1 MDDYITLLY
10 TRNQHST
17 VNQLYSDIKLKKKTI
32 ETRDNEIFIRVKLF
46 LCFPAVNIIKW
57 NNDRTG

>member
-1 MDDYITLLY
+1 MYMDDYITLLY

-17 VNQLYSDIKLKKKTI
+17 VNQLYSDIKLKKKI

-46 LCFPAVNIIKW
+46 LCFPAVNIIK
-57 NNDRTG
+57 